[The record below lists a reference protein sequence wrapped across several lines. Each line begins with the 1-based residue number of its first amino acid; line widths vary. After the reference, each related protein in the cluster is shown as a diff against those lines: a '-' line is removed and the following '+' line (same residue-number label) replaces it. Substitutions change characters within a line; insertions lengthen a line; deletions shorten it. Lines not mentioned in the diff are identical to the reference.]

1 MFILTIYHAEK
12 CLKMTRCADESFRLL
27 LLQTLSLGSRLQYY
41 ALQINQLKPVVIL
54 DMTCRAANL
63 YNSAVRP

>member
-27 LLQTLSLGSRLQYY
+27 LLQTPSLGSSLQYY
-41 ALQINQLKPVVIL
+41 TLQINQIKPVAIL

-63 YNSAVRP
+63 YYSAVWP